1 MSHTPPFGQGS
12 LWAQHLMAPVTAQQA
27 GLSPA
32 EALRVQ
38 RLHDRLLAAVQAHDR
53 PALRSTQQEVLQ
65 AAFTP
70 AGTPAL
76 RSALRALV
84 WRMAALLPPGRHR
97 MQGYE

>member
-1 MSHTPPFGQGS
+1 MNRTHSFSPNTAWARHLTAPVA
-12 LWAQHLMAPVTAQQA
+12 AQHT

-84 WRMAALLPPGRHR
+84 WRMAALLPPARHR

>member
-27 GLSPA
+27 GLSPT

-53 PALRSTQQEVLQ
+53 PALRSTLQEVLQ

-84 WRMAALLPPGRHR
+84 WRMAALLPPARHR